1 MDISKF
7 LEELR
12 KERDRIDET
21 IRSYERLEKAMKSAD
36 ANPPKPGSA
45 TFMTSSF
52 IPDSRGTQEDRDT
65 RVLELHKI
73 SPPKSVQSSLRLPAL
88 TPEECDLVVTVA
100 GSDGVATIERSFPSK
115 LLESM
120 FNTVLS
126 SSPGLLRYYETA
138 DQATESRLSLWI
150 RISVLELWGALMLI
164 ESNIPSGTDPE
175 L

>member
-36 ANPPKPGSA
+36 TNPPKPGSA

-100 GSDGVATIERSFPSK
+100 
-115 LLESM
+115 
-120 FNTVLS
+120 
-126 SSPGLLRYYETA
+126 
-138 DQATESRLSLWI
+138 
-150 RISVLELWGALMLI
+150 
-164 ESNIPSGTDPE
+164 
-175 L
+175 